1 MFLMAYV
8 RLCKNKLNSK
18 SFYNVLFNSIQIRR
32 MQDVLIQMQEK
43 LKTNN
48 ERSNH
53 NLYLAAQKS
62 LENENKKMENV
73 INV

>member
-1 MFLMAYV
+1 
-8 RLCKNKLNSK
+8 
-18 SFYNVLFNSIQIRR
+18 

-43 LKTNN
+43 LKTNS
-48 ERSNH
+48 EKSNH

-62 LENENKKMENV
+62 LENENKKIENV

>member
-1 MFLMAYV
+1 
-8 RLCKNKLNSK
+8 
-18 SFYNVLFNSIQIRR
+18 
-32 MQDVLIQMQEK
+32 MQDILVQMQDK

-48 ERSNH
+48 EKSNH

-62 LENENKKMENV
+62 LENENKKIENV

>member
-1 MFLMAYV
+1 
-8 RLCKNKLNSK
+8 
-18 SFYNVLFNSIQIRR
+18 

-48 ERSNH
+48 EKSNH

-62 LENENKKMENV
+62 LESENKKMENV